1 MDLKMTFLTGP
12 VRTFCNETTI
22 APSFLCKFAENQA
35 IQVLK
40 YYTCKNSANDKENAS
55 RYW

>member
-1 MDLKMTFLTGP
+1 MTFLTGP